1 MVYTENNINTV
12 WDSKTQTFHGGQ
24 EHRFIDNFVEDF
36 SVTTNYL
43 GTPHKALEAAK
54 EAIYDIHHYPA
65 ANQEPAKSCLAK
77 FLWGS
82 DYAKYNGRLL
92 MGNGASEL
100 IDLVVRKALLMF
112 TREGIQLPTWKGSP
126 WNVQYREYQRS
137 AETNGF
143 KILDPSNPEKVDMI
157 CIVNPCNPTGDYFP
171 IEPLK
176 EWIKNN
182 VKPGGCVIVGKC
194 VLKKERKKKKE
205 RKNVLIEWLLDE
217 SMQPWHS
224 PDFRNDSLIS
234 QHEFIREMY
243 ETEAIS
249 IHVMHSWTK
258 IWSCTGLRIGSVIC
272 PTVEHCEALRKI
284 QVPWSVNGPALKFV
298 EKVVEDQD
306 YLNETW
312 KNTGRMRAYL
322 IDQLKSL
329 GFDEWEYHGE
339 PFLSWVWLDMK
350 NEEKAARAV
359 ELARK
364 AGVPVRS
371 GKPGYQCNSFIRVA
385 VRKEDKV
392 QVLINAWKSL

>member
-1 MVYTENNINTV
+1 MVTTENNNDSVNTV

-24 EHRFIDNFVEDF
+24 EHRFIANFVEDF

-43 GTPHKALEAAK
+43 GTPRKALEAAK
-54 EAIYDIHHYPA
+54 EAMNDIHHYPA
-65 ANQEPAKSCLAK
+65 ANQEPAKSYLAE

-82 DYAKYNGRLL
+82 SYIEHQGRLL

-100 IDLVVRKALLMF
+100 IDLVVRKALLLF
-112 TREGIQLPTWKGSP
+112 TQRGIQKPTWKGSP

-143 KILDPSNPEKVDMI
+143 DILDPSNPEKVDMI
-157 CIVNPCNPTGDYFP
+157 CIVNPCNPTGDYFSV
-171 IEPLK
+171 EPLK
-176 EWIKNN
+176 EWIRNN
-182 VKPGGCVIVGKC
+182 VKSGGCVIV
-194 VLKKERKKKKE
+194 
-205 RKNVLIEWLLDE
+205 DE

-224 PDFRNDSLIS
+224 FDFRNDSLIS
-234 QHEFIREMY
+234 EHSFMKEMY
-243 ETEAIS
+243 EKENIS
-249 IHVMHSWTK
+249 VHVMHSWTK

-298 EKVVEDQD
+298 EAVVHDKAYLDETWENTTRLRD
-306 YLNETW
+306 YLIE
-312 KNTGRMRAYL
+312 
-322 IDQLKSL
+322 QLKSL
-329 GFDEWEYHGE
+329 NFTEWDYHGE
-339 PFLSWVWLDMK
+339 SFLSWVWVDMK
-350 NEEKAARAV
+350 SEERATRAID
-359 ELARK
+359 LARK